1 MFLRLVTSMGQRKNS
16 ESLWGIE
23 PQTFRFVLWC
33 FTTEPQRLFSE
44 QGLLRSSN
52 DMHTARMSN
61 VDSVMFLTVMLYL
74 YQWQSNGA
82 QIQRS
87 EVRFLMGTQNFFFVP
102 RSWRNENTSFLIL
115 HRAQNLPSLLFCQE
129 LFCGK
134 NPASRNFLLY
144 CFYQGRGAR
153 HSRLC

>member
-1 MFLRLVTSMGQRKNS
+1 MSQAWDKEKILSPYEESNLRPSDLCSDALPLSHKDSSVSKVS
-16 ESLWGIE
+16 YE
-23 PQTFRFVLWC
+23 VLMTC
-33 FTTEPQRLFSE
+33 IL
-44 QGLLRSSN
+44 
-52 DMHTARMSN
+52 HTARMSN

-87 EVRFLMGTQNFFFVP
+87 EVCFLMGTQNFFFVP